1 MDQEVSI
8 FSRWITTFPTTLVKE
23 AVFSPLDI
31 FSAFVKNKV
40 GIAVWIHPDPL
51 FCSTG
56 PEDPFK
62 L

>member
-1 MDQEVSI
+1 
-8 FSRWITTFPTTLVKE
+8 
-23 AVFSPLDI
+23 
-31 FSAFVKNKV
+31 V

-62 L
+62 LWI